1 MFTERTLRKLVFGLV
16 WFGLVICK
24 ELAKKQN
31 VIKKKKSQDTKFCKW
46 RGKLYL
52 HTAGA
57 DRSIMGRWAMLGIEY
72 NLNFQRL
79 CKDIGNGTSGR
90 E

>member
-31 VIKKKKSQDTKFCKW
+31 VIKRKKSQDTKFCKW

-57 DRSIMGRWAMLGIEY
+57 DRSLQPASLSGI
-72 NLNFQRL
+72 NIQVSLCSQHKPHFQ
-79 CKDIGNGTSGR
+79 KM
-90 E
+90 